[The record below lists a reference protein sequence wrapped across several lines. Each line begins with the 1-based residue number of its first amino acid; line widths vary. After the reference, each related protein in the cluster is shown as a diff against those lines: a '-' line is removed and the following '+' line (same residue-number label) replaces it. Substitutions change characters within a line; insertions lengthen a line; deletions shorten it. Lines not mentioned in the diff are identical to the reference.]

1 MCRTAEPLAGLSVLL
16 GGAIDRR
23 GAAMNAN
30 VTVLERAFELAR
42 SGRCRTIDDIHR
54 QLKAEGYST
63 HQIMGPWLHRQ
74 LRSLMQDANSRA
86 AGGRDVASADRH

>member
-1 MCRTAEPLAGLSVLL
+1 
-16 GGAIDRR
+16 
-23 GAAMNAN
+23 MNAN

-74 LRSLMQDANSRA
+74 LRSLMQDATHGLPA
-86 AGGRDVASADRH
+86 DVTLPRPIHTDSAQE